1 MIGSALGWLIL
12 FWGVWLARDADM
24 ISSGNVLTYPFSFSA
39 SHGQGETLIDS
50 LPPCANVSLA
60 GVMFKIL
67 ANGCTRKNTSDEQ
80 AQCVLEKTGVMNL
93 PQICISCLAISATGG
108 FSPNRILKDCV
119 LTSQGEVNLPGLLVL
134 SKRPLI
140 NPVVKYFLPFTRTTV
155 RRGYIHFQDEEVGD
169 ISCTHLTPDLGP
181 TYVEPNL
188 SGIFSNYAEQ
198 QLYEIITMVTDLSS
212 ASRVVIMG
220 DLNCGPSLPGRNIQE
235 EFETS
240 YYHFIMSGYNNP
252 YIKKVGLCTYC
263 RGNPLTLAQNELTS
277 SPPENTILDHI
288 LVRGIHVSFTQR
300 VFTENVPGLLIPPS
314 DHYGVQSTVVNK
326 NSNFQVAVDFNVTFI
341 RFNAMARMDYS
352 IQIDPIHADLNQG
365 CLNEGSEIL
374 TLQCL
379 YEKAGYFD
387 MSRSCISCVSL
398 TGFDY
403 GTLLKNCFVKK
414 TRSNLPGLLV
424 LSKRKLIGPK
434 NLVEKYGS
442 WEKQN
447 LDETKKLANS
457 FPNNGGRAIIMGD
470 LNAGPFTPIQGDEGY
485 HMDSYK
491 YYLDQGFLPSLDSE
505 CTYCIENP
513 LSIDDVNSI
522 IDHILVRPPA
532 NENKKYSAER
542 VFRNSIPGEKFPP
555 SDHYG
560 VLLNIE
566 EQ

>member
-1 MIGSALGWLIL
+1 MTSFRRKKMIGSALGWLIL
-12 FWGVWLARDADM
+12 FWGVDQCLSQTKLLTYNAGLLQTIPNKQERGDYILANLRATDPDIVCLQEVWLARDADM

-50 LPPCANVSLA
+50 LPPCANISLA

-80 AQCVLEKTGVMNL
+80 ARCVLEKTGVMNL

-326 NSNFQVAVDFNVTFI
+326 NSNFQYAL
-341 RFNAMARMDYS
+341 M
-352 IQIDPIHADLNQG
+352 PWLG
-365 CLNEGSEIL
+365 
-374 TLQCL
+374 
-379 YEKAGYFD
+379 
-387 MSRSCISCVSL
+387 
-398 TGFDY
+398 
-403 GTLLKNCFVKK
+403 
-414 TRSNLPGLLV
+414 
-424 LSKRKLIGPK
+424 
-434 NLVEKYGS
+434 
-442 WEKQN
+442 W
-447 LDETKKLANS
+447 
-457 FPNNGGRAIIMGD
+457 IM
-470 LNAGPFTPIQGDEGY
+470 
-485 HMDSYK
+485 
-491 YYLDQGFLPSLDSE
+491 
-505 CTYCIENP
+505 
-513 LSIDDVNSI
+513 
-522 IDHILVRPPA
+522 
-532 NENKKYSAER
+532 
-542 VFRNSIPGEKFPP
+542 
-555 SDHYG
+555 
-560 VLLNIE
+560 
-566 EQ
+566 